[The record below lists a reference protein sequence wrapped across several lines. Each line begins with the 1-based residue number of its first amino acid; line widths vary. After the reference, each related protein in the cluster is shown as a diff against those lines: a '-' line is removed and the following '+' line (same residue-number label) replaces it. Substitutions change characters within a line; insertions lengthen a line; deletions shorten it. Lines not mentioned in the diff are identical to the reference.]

1 MRIVLNF
8 LLLFCT
14 VLTKP
19 LYTKYMFPLYS
30 ARSTGMRD
38 MDDGIYNAVIENPEI
53 YREGSLLFLSADLRI
68 GKSLYIG
75 LGSIC
80 ISNINRP
87 GYHGLELVHN
97 LMEVADVEKW
107 SELHGKP
114 CRIVIEDGWIVRLI
128 HFLDDAVVCDIKKM
142 KNTMDVD

>member
-8 LLLFCT
+8 LPLLCT

-53 YREGSLLFLSADLRI
+53 YREGSLLFLRVDLRI
-68 GKSLYIG
+68 SKSAYCG
-75 LGSIC
+75 MGSIC
-80 ISNINRP
+80 ISNKSRP
-87 GYHGLELVHN
+87 EGHALELIYN
-97 LMEVADVEKW
+97 LMEVAEVEKW
-107 SELHGKP
+107 SEIHGRP
-114 CRIVIEDGWIVRLI
+114 CRIVIEDGWVVRLMN
-128 HFLDDAVVCDIKKM
+128 FLDDVVVCEMRTPKAGE
-142 KNTMDVD
+142 

>member
-1 MRIVLNF
+1 MRIVINF

-53 YREGSLLFLSADLRI
+53 YREGSLLFLRVDLRI
-68 GKSLYIG
+68 SKSAYCG
-75 LGSIC
+75 MGSIC
-80 ISNINRP
+80 ISNKNRP
-87 GYHGLELVHN
+87 EGHALELIYN
-97 LMEVADVEKW
+97 LMEVAEVEKW
-107 SELHGKP
+107 SEIHGRP
-114 CRIVIEDGWIVRLI
+114 CRIVIEDGWVARLM
-128 HFLDDAVVCDIKKM
+128 HFLDDVVCEIRAPKAGE
-142 KNTMDVD
+142 